1 MIARLQGHLI
11 EKQPPVLVVD
21 VHGVGYE
28 LEAPMSTFYK
38 VTLGAPVT
46 LFTHQVVRE
55 DAHLLYGF
63 ATRDERDLFRTLLK
77 VNGVGP
83 KLALAI
89 LSGMEAD
96 AFAACVRQGDVATL
110 VRIPGVGKKT
120 AERLVM
126 ELRDR
131 VGNGPAGLSTFAI
144 TAGLRFPPLY
154 SMRDSRASGLPWN
167 QPVPYSSRYR
177 SPLGEN
183 SMSIGL
189 LNFVL
194 GMNRSMETMSPFAS
208 MVMAMIQP
216 RIHS

>member
-55 DAHLLYGF
+55 DAQLLYGF

-131 VGNGPAGLSTFAI
+131 VGDGPAGLPTFGGADVPVSPERDAI
-144 TAGLRFPPLY
+144 TALIALGY
-154 SMRDSRASGLPWN
+154 KAAEAERAVGKLK
-167 QPVPYSSRYR
+167 
-177 SPLGEN
+177 LEN
-183 SMSIGL
+183 ATAEDLIRQAL
-189 LNFVL
+189 K
-194 GMNRSMETMSPFAS
+194 GM
-208 MVMAMIQP
+208 VKV
-216 RIHS
+216 

>member
-1 MIARLQGHLI
+1 MIARLQGQLI

-21 VHGVGYE
+21 VQGVGYE

-63 ATRDERDLFRTLLK
+63 ASRDERDLFRTLLK

-96 AFAACVRQGDVATL
+96 AFAACVRQNDVATL

-131 VGNGPAGLSTFAI
+131 VGDGPAGLPSFAGTELPATPERDAI
-144 TAGLRFPPLY
+144 TALIALGY
-154 SMRDSRASGLPWN
+154 KAAEAERAVGKLKTDN
-167 QPVPYSSRYR
+167 ATAEDLIRGA
-177 SPLGEN
+177 LK
-183 SMSIGL
+183 
-189 LNFVL
+189 
-194 GMNRSMETMSPFAS
+194 GMVKA
-208 MVMAMIQP
+208 
-216 RIHS
+216 

>member
-1 MIARLQGHLI
+1 MIARLQGQLI

-63 ATRDERDLFRTLLK
+63 ASREERDLFRVLLK

-96 AFAACVRQGDVATL
+96 AFAACVRQNDVATL

-120 AERLVM
+120 AERLVI

-131 VGNGPAGLSTFAI
+131 VGDGPAGLPSFAGSEAPATPERDAI
-144 TAGLRFPPLY
+144 TALIALGY
-154 SMRDSRASGLPWN
+154 KAAEAERAVGKIKL
-167 QPVPYSSRYR
+167 
-177 SPLGEN
+177 EN
-183 SMSIGL
+183 ASAEDLIRGAL
-189 LNFVL
+189 K
-194 GMNRSMETMSPFAS
+194 GMVKA
-208 MVMAMIQP
+208 
-216 RIHS
+216 

>member
-1 MIARLQGHLI
+1 MIARLQGQLV

-21 VHGVGYE
+21 IQGVGYE

-63 ATRDERDLFRTLLK
+63 ASRHERDLFRILLK

-96 AFAACVRQGDVATL
+96 AFAACVRQNDVATL
-110 VRIPGVGKKT
+110 TRIPGVGKKT
-120 AERLVM
+120 AERLVIEM
-126 ELRDR
+126 RDR
-131 VGNGPAGLSTFAI
+131 VGDGPAGQPSFQGVELPATPERDAI
-144 TAGLRFPPLY
+144 GALIALGYKAAEAERAVGRLKNDNATAEDLIRQALK
-154 SMRDSRASGLPWN
+154 
-167 QPVPYSSRYR
+167 
-177 SPLGEN
+177 
-183 SMSIGL
+183 
-189 LNFVL
+189 
-194 GMNRSMETMSPFAS
+194 GMVKA
-208 MVMAMIQP
+208 
-216 RIHS
+216 

>member
-1 MIARLQGHLI
+1 MIARLQGQLI

-63 ATRDERDLFRTLLK
+63 ASREERDLFRTLLK

-96 AFAACVRQGDVATL
+96 AFAACVRQNDVATL

-131 VGNGPAGLSTFAI
+131 VGDGPAGLPSFGGTEAPATPERDAI
-144 TAGLRFPPLY
+144 TALIALGY
-154 SMRDSRASGLPWN
+154 KAAEAERAVGKLKSDNATAEDLIRGALK
-167 QPVPYSSRYR
+167 
-177 SPLGEN
+177 
-183 SMSIGL
+183 
-189 LNFVL
+189 
-194 GMNRSMETMSPFAS
+194 GMVKA
-208 MVMAMIQP
+208 
-216 RIHS
+216 